1 MTTTS
6 PRSTRRDQRPVSS
19 NPILRLYRGQT
30 QFDFIN
36 RWRYWFAISGTI
48 IVIGMVALG
57 VRGLNFSI
65 DFKGGVVW
73 EVPTSQSVA
82 DVRAQ
87 LGKVDPVLSQSQ
99 ITQLTNHATGQ
110 KSIEVQAPGDI
121 TGKTTE
127 INAVTDQLARTAKPP
142 VTTDQVS
149 LNAIGPSW
157 GSDITNK
164 AIEAVVV
171 FLVLISISIAIYFET
186 KMAIAALIALLH
198 DMLITVGIYA
208 LSGFQ
213 VSPDTVIAFLTVLGY
228 SLYDTIVVFDKVKEN
243 TRGLASTNRVT
254 YTDVVNLS
262 MNQVLAR
269 SINTSFV
276 AVMPVFCILVVGS
289 WILGASALNDFG
301 LALFI
306 GLLSGA
312 YSSIFIASPIL
323 ALLKEREPR
332 YVEIRK
338 RLAAYPQ
345 SRQVLTPSTVADGV
359 LVGAKVGSSPAPSK
373 AVTAPTRSPV
383 VTADQVVPA
392 EAVPVGDDV
401 DNGEVLVTNG
411 DLSDANAE
419 PATTNG
425 GNGAGEG
432 VTVAGAV
439 AAAGAVAVGAEAA
452 RDASGSAAS
461 KSASSGAKAQTGA
474 RRAPPRPRKKAPRR
488 R

>member
-1 MTTTS
+1 MTATTPRTTS
-6 PRSTRRDQRPVSS
+6 RNQLPRSS
-19 NPILRLYRGQT
+19 NPIIRLYRGQT

-36 RWRYWFAISGTI
+36 RWKIWFAISGAI

-73 EVPTSQSVA
+73 QVPTSASVA
-82 DVRAQ
+82 DVRST
-87 LGKVDPVLSQSQ
+87 LGKIDPILSQAQ

-110 KSIEVQAPGDI
+110 ESIEVQAPGDI

-127 INAVTDQLARTAKPP
+127 INAVTDGLAKMAG
-142 VTTDQVS
+142 VSTDQVS

-157 GSDITNK
+157 GSDITSK

-171 FLVLISISIAIYFET
+171 FLVLISVSIAIYFET
-186 KMAIAALIALLH
+186 KMAIAALVALLH

-243 TRGLASTNRVT
+243 TLGLASTNRVT

-359 LVGAKVGSSPAPSK
+359 LVGTKAASGATSSK
-373 AVTAPTRSPV
+373 AVAARTI
-383 VTADQVVPA
+383 VTPGEVVPA
-392 EAVPVGDDV
+392 EPVPVASEPDEG
-401 DNGEVLVTNG
+401 VLVTNG
-411 DLSDANAE
+411 DLSDAPVE
-419 PATTNG
+419 PVATNG
-425 GNGAGEG
+425 GNGVEG
-432 VTVAGAV
+432 AAAAAGAI
-439 AAAGAVAVGAEAA
+439 AAAGAVAAVGAEAA
-452 RDASGSAAS
+452 RDAS
-461 KSASSGAKAQTGA
+461 KSGTGNGKPQSGA
-474 RRAPPRPRKKAPRR
+474 RRVPPRPRKKTPRR